1 MQTIAA
7 FEAKTHFSKLLAQV
21 EQGEEITITKHG
33 QVVAKI
39 VPVHSTEGLSKAEA
53 IRRLQSFGK
62 NNFRLDGLD
71 WKALR
76 DEGRR

>member
-7 FEAKTHFSKLLAQV
+7 FEAKTHFSRLLAQV

-33 QVVAKI
+33 HVVARI
-39 VPVHSTEGLSKAEA
+39 VPACSVEGISRAEA
-53 IRRLQSFGK
+53 ARRLQEFGK
-62 NNFRLDGLD
+62 KFRLDGLD

>member
-1 MQTIAA
+1 MQTVAA

-21 EQGEEITITKHG
+21 EQGEEIIITKHG
-33 QVVAKI
+33 QVVAKM
-39 VPVHSTEGLSKAEA
+39 VPVRATQGISRAEAARRLIELSK
-53 IRRLQSFGK
+53 K
-62 NNFRLDGLD
+62 NFLNGLD

>member
-1 MQTIAA
+1 MQTVAA

-21 EQGEEITITKHG
+21 EQGEEIVITKHG
-33 QVVAKI
+33 HVIAKI
-39 VPVHSTEGLSKAEA
+39 VPVRSVDGLSKAEA
-53 IRRLQSFGK
+53 VRRLQSFSK
-62 NNFRLDGLD
+62 NNFRLEGLD